1 MWWNRKGRPDG
12 LDQDGDDTA
21 PDPLRSKE
29 RLSVVPLAVLLPK
42 LGELTD
48 LPKLASG
55 IERKYEEL
63 VAATE
68 SDPEQNTQLASEQ
81 AMLNQ
86 VVQWLS
92 IGTRNNQ

>member
-1 MWWNRKGRPDG
+1 MWWDKKSRPAG
-12 LDQDGDDTA
+12 FDQDGGDAA
-21 PDPLRSKE
+21 PDPIRRKE
-29 RLSVVPLAVLLPK
+29 RLSVMPLTVLLPK

-63 VAATE
+63 VAASE

-92 IGTRNNQ
+92 IGTKNNQ